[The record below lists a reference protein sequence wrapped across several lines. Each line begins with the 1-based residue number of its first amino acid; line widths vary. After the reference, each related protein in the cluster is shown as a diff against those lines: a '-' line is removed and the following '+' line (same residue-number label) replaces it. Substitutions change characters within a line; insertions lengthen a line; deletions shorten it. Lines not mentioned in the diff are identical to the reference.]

1 MAKELELL
9 EHMLQGKTP
18 AEPEVRVRANSGAYS
33 IGEFMITQQFAHRRF
48 VGVEGVGSEITWRKR
63 METPL

>member
-1 MAKELELL
+1 LAKELELL

-18 AEPEVRVRANSGAYS
+18 AEDEVRVRSKSGAYS

-48 VGVEGVGSEITWRKR
+48 VSVERVGREITWRKR